1 MRRRYGRNEQA
12 NAMDQVKIMK
22 RNEKPAETRGQ
33 TKSVRG
39 PGRLAFWLLTLAV
52 LMLGLGARP
61 VFASSI
67 SCSGTAQT
75 VALTMPASVTVPRDA
90 VVGTLLTGWA
100 STPNVPNF
108 YTCAVSGTAAA
119 GMVFEP
125 QSLTKAG
132 MTVASPNGGT
142 YTVWNTNV
150 PGVGVAIGVS
160 TYANG
165 CGSLPWKDLGV
176 PSAPFPSPW
185 TGNACNAN
193 GIVTSISNG
202 GMVQA
207 ALVKTGPITAGT
219 VTGGVMVVGAS
230 ATSTGGNVYTVAASP
245 LVSFSLTSTIVN
257 VAACTTPNVTVNMG
271 SPLQSEFTGIGSTNK
286 QAVSL
291 NVAVNACP
299 AGLNAIQYQFIPVNA
314 VLDATNGVLALSS
327 GSTATGIGLQLKDG
341 NGNALKYN
349 TQYTLTS
356 YSSATGGSYTIPLTA
371 RYYQTAAS
379 VTAGSANAVLTF
391 TMTYQ

>member
-1 MRRRYGRNEQA
+1 MRRH
-12 NAMDQVKIMK
+12 
-22 RNEKPAETRGQ
+22 TR
-33 TKSVRG
+33 SARG
-39 PGRLAFWLLTLAV
+39 SSRLAFWLLALAV
-52 LMLGLGARP
+52 LMFGFGTRT
-61 VFASSI
+61 VFAASI

-75 VALTMPASVTVPRDA
+75 VTLSMPASVTIPRDA
-90 VVGTLLTGWA
+90 AVGTLLTGWF
-100 STPNVPNF
+100 STLNVSNY
-108 YTCAVSGTAAA
+108 YTCSVSGVAVA

-132 MTVASPNGGT
+132 MTVAGPSGAT

-150 PGVGVAIGVS
+150 PGVGVAIGVT
-160 TYANG
+160 TYANQ
-165 CGSLPWKDLGV
+165 CGTQPWIDLSKSTTSQIPLPWAGWV
-176 PSAPFPSPW
+176 
-185 TGNACNAN
+185 CNTS
-193 GIVTSISNG
+193 GTVTSITNG
-202 GMVQA
+202 GQIQA
-207 ALVKTGPITAGT
+207 ALVKTGPVTAGT
-219 VTGGVMVVGAS
+219 VTGGVLVVGAS
-230 ATSTGGNVYTVAASP
+230 VTGTSGSGSYTVAASP
-245 LVSFSLTSTIVN
+245 LVSFSLTPTIVN

-299 AGLNAIQYQFIPVNA
+299 TGLNSIQYQFIPVNA
-314 VLDATNGVLALSS
+314 VLDSTNGVLALSS

-356 YSSATGGSYTIPLTA
+356 YSKSTGGSYTIPLTA
-371 RYYQTAAS
+371 RYYQTAAK

>member
-1 MRRRYGRNEQA
+1 MRWRYARNERA
-12 NAMDQVKIMK
+12 DAMDLGKIMK
-22 RNEKPAETRGQ
+22 RNKTPAATRRQ
-33 TKSVRG
+33 AKSARG
-39 PGRLAFWLLTLAV
+39 LGRLAFWLLTLAV
-52 LMLGLGARP
+52 LMLGLGTRP

-67 SCSGTAQT
+67 TCSGTAQT
-75 VALTMPASVTVPRDA
+75 VTLTMQPSVTVPRDA
-90 VVGTLLTGWA
+90 PNGTVLTSWV
-100 STPNVPNF
+100 STPNVSNY

-125 QSLTKAG
+125 LSMTKSG
-132 MTVASPNGGT
+132 MTVKGPTGVA

-160 TYANG
+160 SYANG
-165 CGSLPWKDLGV
+165 CGSLPWVDLGV
-176 PSAPFPSPW
+176 PSSPFPSPW

-202 GMVQA
+202 GMAQA

-219 VTGGVMVVGAS
+219 VTGGVLLVGAS
-230 ATSTGGNVYTVAASP
+230 ATSTGGNVYTVATSP
-245 LVSFSLTSTIVN
+245 LVSFSLTSTNVS

-271 SPLQSEFTGIGSTNK
+271 SHMQSEFTGIGSTTK
-286 QAVSL
+286 QAVAV

-299 AGLNAIQYQFIPVNA
+299 TGLNSIQYEFDPVNA
-314 VLDATNGVLALSS
+314 VLDSTNGVLALSS
-327 GSTATGIGLQLKDG
+327 GSTATGIGLQLKDSS
-341 NGNALKYN
+341 GNALKYS
-349 TQYTLTS
+349 TPYTLTS
-356 YSSATGGSYTIPLTA
+356 YSKSTGGSYTIPLTA
-371 RYYQTAAS
+371 RYYQTAAK

>member
-1 MRRRYGRNEQA
+1 MHAMSEADAMNLGKKMNE
-12 NAMDQVKIMK
+12 
-22 RNEKPAETRGQ
+22 NEKPAATRRQ
-33 TKSVRG
+33 TKAAHGVT
-39 PGRLAFWLLTLAV
+39 RLAFWLLTLLA
-52 LMLGLGARP
+52 LMLGLGTRP
-61 VFASSI
+61 VFAAGTI

-75 VALTMPASVTVPRDA
+75 VTLSMPASVTIPRDA
-90 VVGTLLTGWA
+90 TVGTLLTGWF
-100 STPNVPNF
+100 STSNVPNY
-108 YTCAVSGTAAA
+108 YTCTVSGVVVA

-132 MTVASPNGGT
+132 MTVASSNGGT
-142 YTVWNTNV
+142 YTVWKTNV
-150 PGVGVAIGVS
+150 PGVGVAIGVT
-160 TYANG
+160 TYANQ
-165 CGSLPWKDLGV
+165 CGTQAWIDLSSSTSSQIPLPWAGWV
-176 PSAPFPSPW
+176 
-185 TGNACNAN
+185 CNTS
-193 GIVTSISNG
+193 GTVTSITNG
-202 GMVQA
+202 GQIQA

-219 VTGGVMVVGAS
+219 VTGGVMIVGAS
-230 ATSTGGNVYTVAASP
+230 ATGTGGSAPYTVAASP
-245 LVSFSLTSTIVN
+245 LVSFSLTPTIVN
-257 VAACTTPNVTVNMG
+257 VSACTTPNVTVNMG

-299 AGLNAIQYQFIPVNA
+299 TGLNAIQYQFIPVNA

-349 TQYTLTS
+349 TQYTLTN
-356 YSSATGGSYTIPLTA
+356 YSSTTGGSYTIPLTA

-379 VTAGSANAVLTF
+379 VTPGSANAVLTF